1 MTTANLK
8 TDASAAHAATERSA
22 APAPASSPPAGS
34 SAARPAPSTVAKKI
48 GPVILDVKNISL
60 RFGGVKA
67 LTDISFNV
75 REHEIRSIIGP
86 NGAGK
91 SSMLN
96 CINGVYTPSEGSIT
110 FRGQTFDH
118 MNSRQVAEMGVAR
131 TFQNLALFKGMS
143 VIDNIMTGRNL
154 KIKSNLFLQALR
166 IGPAEREE
174 IRHREFVE
182 GIIDFLE
189 IQAFRK
195 TPVGQLPYG
204 LQKRVD
210 LGRALAMEP
219 QVLLLDE
226 PMAGM
231 NVEEKQDMCRFILD
245 VNEEFG
251 TTIVLIEHDMGVVMD
266 ISDRVVVLDYGK
278 KIGDGEPEEVRN
290 NKVVISA
297 YLGTSH

>member
-1 MTTANLK
+1 M
-8 TDASAAHAATERSA
+8 S
-22 APAPASSPPAGS
+22 
-34 SAARPAPSTVAKKI
+34 KKI
-48 GPVILDVKNISL
+48 GDVILDVKNIALS
-60 RFGGVKA
+60 FGGVKA
-67 LTDISFNV
+67 LTDISFDV
-75 REHEIRSIIGP
+75 REHEVRAIIGP

-96 CINGVYTPSEGSIT
+96 CINGVYTPQQGSIT
-110 FRGQTFDH
+110 FRDQSFSH
-118 MNSRQVAEMGVAR
+118 MDSHQVAVMGIAR

-154 KIKSNLFLQALR
+154 KIKSNLLWQALR
-166 IGPAEREE
+166 IGPAQREE
-174 IRHREFVE
+174 EQHREAVE
-182 GIIDFLE
+182 HIIDFLE
-189 IQAFRK
+189 IQAHRK

-231 NVEEKQDMCRFILD
+231 NVEEKQDMCRFVLD
-245 VNEEFG
+245 VNGEFG
-251 TTIVLIEHDMGVVMD
+251 TTVVLIEHDMGVVMD

-278 KIGDGEPEEVRN
+278 KIGDGTPDEVRN
-290 NKVVISA
+290 NEEVISA

>member
-1 MTTANLK
+1 M
-8 TDASAAHAATERSA
+8 SRRS
-22 APAPASSPPAGS
+22 
-34 SAARPAPSTVAKKI
+34 I
-48 GPVILDVKNISL
+48 GEVILDVKNISL
-60 RFGGVKA
+60 SFGGVKA

-75 REHEIRSIIGP
+75 REHEIRAIIGP

-96 CINGVYTPSEGSIT
+96 CINGVYTPQQGSIT
-110 FRGQTFDH
+110 FRGKTFDH
-118 MNSRQVAEMGVAR
+118 MNSREVAEMGIAR
-131 TFQNLALFKGMS
+131 TFQNLALFKGMN
-143 VIDNIMTGRNL
+143 VIDNIMSGRNL
-154 KIKSNLFLQALR
+154 KMKTNIFQQALR
-166 IGPAEREE
+166 IGVAEREE
-174 IRHREFVE
+174 QAHREVVE
-182 GIIDFLE
+182 RIIDFLE
-189 IQAFRK
+189 IQAWRK
-195 TPVGQLPYG
+195 TPVARLPYG

-231 NVEEKQDMCRFILD
+231 NIEEKQDMCRFVLD
-245 VNEEFG
+245 VNDQFG

-278 KIGDGEPEEVRN
+278 KIGDGTPGEVRSN
-290 NKVVISA
+290 EEVISA

>member
-1 MTTANLK
+1 MSDK
-8 TDASAAHAATERSA
+8 R
-22 APAPASSPPAGS
+22 
-34 SAARPAPSTVAKKI
+34 I
-48 GPVILDVKNISL
+48 GDVILDVKNISL
-60 RFGGVKA
+60 AFGGVKA
-67 LTDISFNV
+67 LTDISFDV
-75 REHEIRSIIGP
+75 REHEIRAIIGP

-96 CINGVYTPSEGSIT
+96 CINGVYTPQKGTIA

-118 MNSRQVAEMGVAR
+118 MDRRQVAEMGIAR

-143 VIDNIMTGRNL
+143 VLDNIMTGRNL
-154 KIKSNLFLQALR
+154 RIKSNLLLQALR

-174 IRHREFVE
+174 MQHRAYVE
-182 GIIDFLE
+182 QIIDFLE
-189 IQAFRK
+189 IQAHRK

-210 LGRALAMEP
+210 LGRALALEP
-219 QVLLLDE
+219 KVLLLDE

-245 VNEEFG
+245 VNDEFG
-251 TTIVLIEHDMGVVMD
+251 TTVVLIEHDMSVVMD

-278 KIGDGEPEEVRN
+278 KIGDGTPEDVRN
-290 NKVVISA
+290 NPEVISA

>member
-1 MTTANLK
+1 M
-8 TDASAAHAATERSA
+8 TDAVLEHSGSTATPAA
-22 APAPASSPPAGS
+22 APSDSSHPIAQEKS
-34 SAARPAPSTVAKKI
+34 SAMSEKKI
-48 GPVILDVKNISL
+48 GDVILDIQNISL

-110 FRGQTFDH
+110 FRGQTFAH

-154 KIKSNLFLQALR
+154 KMKCNLLQQAFHL
-166 IGPAEREE
+166 GPARREE
-174 IRHREFVE
+174 LAHREFVE
-182 GIIDFLE
+182 NIIDFLE
-189 IQAFRK
+189 IQAYRK

-231 NVEEKQDMCRFILD
+231 NVEEKQDMSRFILD
-245 VNEEFG
+245 VNDEFG

-278 KIGDGEPEEVRN
+278 KIGDGTPDEVRSN
-290 NKVVISA
+290 EDVIRA

>member
-1 MTTANLK
+1 MSMGQRT
-8 TDASAAHAATERSA
+8 
-22 APAPASSPPAGS
+22 
-34 SAARPAPSTVAKKI
+34 I
-48 GPVILDVKNISL
+48 GEVILEVKNISL

-67 LTDISFNV
+67 LSDISFDV
-75 REHEIRSIIGP
+75 REHEVRAIIGP

-96 CINGVYTPSEGSIT
+96 CINGVYAPQEGQIRFLGRS
-110 FRGQTFDH
+110 FGQ

-143 VIDNIMTGRNL
+143 VLDNIMTGRNL
-154 KIKSNLFLQALR
+154 KMRTNLFQQAVR
-166 IGPAEREE
+166 FGAAEREE
-174 IRHREFVE
+174 IAHREFVE
-182 GIIDFLE
+182 RIIDFLE
-189 IQAFRK
+189 IQAWRK
-195 TPVGQLPYG
+195 TPVGRLPYG

-219 QVLLLDE
+219 RMLLLDE

-231 NVEEKQDMCRFILD
+231 NVEEKQDMSRFILD
-245 VNEEFG
+245 VNDEFG

-266 ISDRVVVLDYGK
+266 ISDRVVVLDYGR
-278 KIGDGEPEEVRN
+278 KIGDGTPEQVRANPEV
-290 NKVVISA
+290 IAA

>member
-1 MTTANLK
+1 M
-8 TDASAAHAATERSA
+8 
-22 APAPASSPPAGS
+22 
-34 SAARPAPSTVAKKI
+34 STKKI
-48 GPVILDVKNISL
+48 GDVILDVKNISL

-75 REHEIRSIIGP
+75 KEHEIRSIIGP

-110 FRGQTFDH
+110 FRGQTFAH
-118 MNSRQVAEMGVAR
+118 MNSRQVAEMGIGR

-154 KIKSNLFLQALR
+154 KIRSNLFMQALR
-166 IGPAEREE
+166 IGPAQREE
-174 IRHREFVE
+174 EQHREFVE
-182 GIIDFLE
+182 HIIDFLE

-245 VNEEFG
+245 VNDEFG

-278 KIGDGEPEEVRN
+278 KIGDGAPEEVRDN
-290 NKVVISA
+290 EDVIRA

>member
-1 MTTANLK
+1 MTQ
-8 TDASAAHAATERSA
+8 
-22 APAPASSPPAGS
+22 
-34 SAARPAPSTVAKKI
+34 KKI
-48 GPVILDVKNISL
+48 GEVILDVHHISL

-67 LTDISFNV
+67 LSDISFNV
-75 REHEIRSIIGP
+75 KEHEVRAIIGP

-96 CINGVYTPSEGSIT
+96 CINGVYQPQEGSIS
-110 FRGQTFDH
+110 FRGQTFKH
-118 MNSRQVAEMGVAR
+118 MNSRQVAEMGIAR

-143 VIDNIMTGRNL
+143 VIDNLMTGRNL
-154 KIKSNLFLQALR
+154 RIKSNLFMQAIR
-166 IGPAEREE
+166 NPFGIGGAQKEE
-174 IRHREFVE
+174 EEHREFVE
-182 GIIDFLE
+182 HIIDFLE
-189 IQAFRK
+189 IQAHRK

-231 NVEEKQDMCRFILD
+231 NMEEKQDMSRFILD
-245 VNEEFG
+245 VNDEFG

-278 KIGDGEPEEVRN
+278 KIGDGTPEEVRN
-290 NKVVISA
+290 NEEVISA

>member
-1 MTTANLK
+1 MN
-8 TDASAAHAATERSA
+8 H
-22 APAPASSPPAGS
+22 
-34 SAARPAPSTVAKKI
+34 KKN
-48 GPVILDVKNISL
+48 GDVVLDVNNISL
-60 RFGGVKA
+60 SFGGVNA
-67 LTDISFNV
+67 LTDISFDV

-96 CINGVYTPSEGSIT
+96 CINGVYTPQQGSIT
-110 FRGQTFDH
+110 FRGQTFSH
-118 MNSRQVAEMGVAR
+118 MNSRQVAEMGIGR

-154 KIKSNLFLQALR
+154 KIKSNIFMQALR

-174 IRHREFVE
+174 MAHREKVE
-182 GIIDFLE
+182 HIIDFLE

-231 NVEEKQDMCRFILD
+231 NVEEKQDMCRFVLD
-245 VNEEFG
+245 VNDEFG
-251 TTIVLIEHDMGVVMD
+251 TTVVLIEHDMGVVMD

-278 KIGDGEPEEVRN
+278 KIGDGDPESVRN
-290 NKVVISA
+290 NEDVIAA
-297 YLGTSH
+297 YLGTTH